1 MKRLYR
7 DYNKTNFMPMF
18 PFPTADFPVFLAP
31 MEEVTDAS
39 FRRICKAYGADV
51 VISEFVSSEAL
62 IRDVEK
68 SRKKMAF
75 DDSERPFGIQI
86 FGYDEES
93 LRRAAEIA
101 AEQRPDFVDI
111 NWGCP
116 VKKVVSKGAGA
127 AILKDIPKMVRL
139 TAAVVKAV
147 PLPVTVKTRLG
158 WEEFNKPIVEVAEML
173 QDVGVRMLSVH
184 GRTRSQMYSGTADWT
199 LIGEIKKNPRMTIPI
214 VGNGDLDSGE
224 KVAAYRDRYG
234 VDGVM
239 VGRAAIGNPFIF
251 REIKNVLAGEEV
263 PPVTYEERV
272 EVCLKH
278 LRDAAE
284 IKSERPAVL
293 EMRKQYSGYF
303 KGIPHF
309 KETKLKLMA
318 ALTVKECEDALRG

>member
-1 MKRLYR
+1 
-7 DYNKTNFMPMF
+7 MPTF
-18 PFPTADFPVFLAP
+18 PFTTADFPVFLAP

-39 FRRICKAYGADV
+39 FRRICKSYGADV

-158 WEEFNKPIVEVAEML
+158 WEELNKPIVEVAEML
-173 QDVGVRMLSVH
+173 QDVGIQMLSVH

-224 KVAAYRDRYG
+224 KVAAYRERYG

-251 REIKNVLAGEEV
+251 REIKCMLAGKEV
-263 PPVTYEERV
+263 PSVTYEERV
-272 EVCLKH
+272 AVCLKH
-278 LRDAAE
+278 LRDAAA
-284 IKSERPAVL
+284 IKGERPAVL
-293 EMRKQYSGYF
+293 EMRKQYGGYF

-318 ALTVKECEDALRG
+318 ALTVKECEEALKY

>member
-1 MKRLYR
+1 
-7 DYNKTNFMPMF
+7 MF

-39 FRRICKAYGADV
+39 FRRICKSYGADV

-116 VKKVVSKGAGA
+116 LKKVFSKGAGA

-184 GRTRSQMYSGTADWT
+184 GRTRSQMYSGIADWT
-199 LIGEIKKNPRMTIPI
+199 LIGEIKKNPRMTIPV

-251 REIKNVLAGEEV
+251 REIKSVLAGEEV

-278 LRDAAE
+278 LRAAAE
-284 IKSERPAVL
+284 IKGERPAVL
-293 EMRKQYSGYF
+293 EMRKQYGGYF

-318 ALTVKECEDALRG
+318 SLTVKECEEALKY

>member
-1 MKRLYR
+1 
-7 DYNKTNFMPMF
+7 MPTF
-18 PFPTADFPVFLAP
+18 PFPTTDFPVFLAP

-39 FRRICKAYGADV
+39 FRRICKSYGADV

-62 IRDVEK
+62 VRDVEK

-158 WEEFNKPIVEVAEML
+158 WEEFNKPMVEVAEML
-173 QDVGVRMLSVH
+173 QDVGIQMLSVH

-199 LIGEIKKNPRMTIPI
+199 LIGEIKKNPRMTRLRRPIPKPAE
-214 VGNGDLDSGE
+214 LRRFYPAPSCLR
-224 KVAAYRDRYG
+224 KALSRDRRPR
-234 VDGVM
+234 
-239 VGRAAIGNPFIF
+239 RA
-251 REIKNVLAGEEV
+251 RL
-263 PPVTYEERV
+263 
-272 EVCLKH
+272 
-278 LRDAAE
+278 
-284 IKSERPAVL
+284 
-293 EMRKQYSGYF
+293 
-303 KGIPHF
+303 
-309 KETKLKLMA
+309 
-318 ALTVKECEDALRG
+318 